1 MPREAQRHA
10 VSNGS
15 TTTATSL
22 EEGNLE
28 RQIHHS
34 SGELNNVYDRY
45 ITVCPQVMQ
54 RQDSIDYTNHG
65 SFHLDVPGFRPK
77 STGTLSGKAP
87 PPFHMQVAIQSNHLH
102 LIIQSN
108 HVRLMC
114 WWCLRP
120 NRSIGYLISP
130 VSSSSRHRL
139 RQSWLMFAVPQVT
152 KTADLNM
159 ARIYEA
165 KYQQSR
171 FQCHTCYL

>member
-34 SGELNNVYDRY
+34 SGELHEVYDQY

-87 PPFHMQVAIQSNHLH
+87 ALPHASGNPVESCSLDVLAVFA
-102 LIIQSN
+102 
-108 HVRLMC
+108 
-114 WWCLRP
+114 P
-120 NRSIGYLISP
+120 KSIDWVFDIPGFFKFSTSAEA
-130 VSSSSRHRL
+130 VVVDVCCSSSDQNSIKQL
-139 RQSWLMFAVPQVT
+139 
-152 KTADLNM
+152 
-159 ARIYEA
+159 I
-165 KYQQSR
+165 
-171 FQCHTCYL
+171 